1 MDQRRSSAILRRDSG
16 GKTVGIHRRFVI
28 LVPGVCL
35 SLATAAS
42 AQQATDAALVPQP
55 STAAPSAPASEAASA
70 SGPLVYLCDSAGGLG
85 TLDLTT
91 KAVHVIGS
99 LGVVLTDIAFAPNGT
114 LYGIS
119 FTDFYKVS
127 TTTGKATRV
136 GSLGVGGMN
145 ALAFSKSGQ
154 VTAASNSRT
163 GFFRINITTGQASF
177 AGSDGGFL
185 SAGDLSYSG
194 SHLYFSTSSGQLVDF
209 NLSTHTRQAHLDHI
223 SNLFGLAVTAPGQL
237 YGFANDALYKLNP
250 STGTGTVIADF
261 GGHGLGQVFGAAFKP
276 LF

>member
-1 MDQRRSSAILRRDSG
+1 
-16 GKTVGIHRRFVI
+16 VGIRRRFVI
-28 LVPGVCL
+28 LISGACL

-55 STAAPSAPASEAASA
+55 NTAAPSVPASEAASA
-70 SGPLVYLCDSAGGLG
+70 SGPLVYLCDSAGRLG

-119 FTDFYKVS
+119 FSNFYKVN
-127 TTTGKATRV
+127 TTTGKATRI

-145 ALAFSKSGQ
+145 ALAFSKAGQ
-154 VTAASNSRT
+154 ATAASNSRT
-163 GFFRINITTGQASF
+163 GFFRINITTGHASS

-185 SAGDLSYSG
+185 SAGDFAYSG

-209 NLSTHTRQAHLDHI
+209 NFSTHMFQAHPDHI

-237 YGFANDALYKLNP
+237 YGFANDTLYKLNP
-250 STGTGTVIADF
+250 STGAGTSLANF

>member
-1 MDQRRSSAILRRDSG
+1 MSVRC
-16 GKTVGIHRRFVI
+16 RFVI
-28 LVPGVCL
+28 LVSGAGL

-42 AQQATDAALVPQP
+42 AQQATDEALVPQP
-55 STAAPSAPASEAASA
+55 NTAAASAPASEAASA
-70 SGPLVYLCDSAGGLG
+70 SGPLVYLCDSAGRLG
-85 TLDLTT
+85 TLNLTT

-119 FTDFYKVS
+119 FTSFYKVS
-127 TTTGKATRV
+127 TTTGRATRI
-136 GSLGVGGMN
+136 GSLGVSGMN
-145 ALAFSKSGQ
+145 ALTFNKAGQ
-154 VTAASNSRT
+154 AVAASNSQT
-163 GFFRINITTGQASF
+163 GFFLINITTGRASL
-177 AGSDGGFL
+177 AGQDGGFF
-185 SAGDLSYSG
+185 SAGDFAYSG

-209 NLSTHTRQAHLDHI
+209 NLPAHTSQAHPDGI

-237 YGFANDALYKLNP
+237 YGFANTTLYKLDP
-250 STGTGTVIADF
+250 STGVGTPIVNF